1 MPAPLHL
8 SGNARGRRSLRPQA
22 NLAMESLPLAYGPQH
37 VPIWAS
43 ATALS
48 EALGLPPLALSL
60 FLGLGSYFLSFLP
73 NGLGIR
79 KYSIFGVVVASPI
92 GRIFLREW

>member
-1 MPAPLHL
+1 M
-8 SGNARGRRSLRPQA
+8 
-22 NLAMESLPLAYGPQH
+22 
-37 VPIWAS
+37 AS

-60 FLGLGSYFLSFLP
+60 FLGLGRYFLSFLH

-79 KYSIFGVVVASPI
+79 K
-92 GRIFLREW
+92 